1 MILKEL
7 KEYLGE
13 RRENSAETS
22 LRNPFAKDK
31 ARIIHSSA
39 FRRLQSKKQIL
50 TIGTTDFNRT
60 RLTHSLETAQIAS
73 GILEILS
80 GKLSESDKKY
90 LPSPFLLDAICLG
103 HDIGHPPF
111 GHSGE
116 KVLNDIMS
124 KYDGHFEGNAQT
136 LRIVAHLG
144 EYSQKFG
151 YNLTRG
157 VLLGIIKY
165 PQFISSKISISTQE
179 TPVPKYLFE
188 EEKDIVEWVIKPFYK
203 EDKEQYYK
211 TTIPT
216 IYTSIMDTADDIAY
230 GVHDLEDAIILK
242 LIDRDVW
249 QKEIVNNIGNC
260 PIPKYSWNKITNS
273 LFSSETFKVKKIIS
287 ILVNYLITSTYL
299 HKKKLFHSNLLDYGV
314 MLETHAEY
322 LLRLLKNFVAKNV
335 IYCRE
340 NLILEYK
347 TKHIIENI
355 FHAIE
360 SNPLKFLPH
369 TYKKIYTDIKSDKI
383 YFKKRVIADYV
394 SGMTDTYIDKLYKY
408 YFTPGTG
415 SIFERI

>member
-1 MILKEL
+1 MILEK
-7 KEYLGE
+7 YLEE
-13 RRENSAETS
+13 RREDTTETS

-73 GILEILS
+73 GILEILEK
-80 GKLSESDKKY
+80 KLPESDKKY

-116 KVLNDIMS
+116 KVLNGIMG

-136 LRIVAHLG
+136 LRIVARLG
-144 EYSQKFG
+144 EYSEKVG

-157 VLLGIIKY
+157 VLLGLIKY
-165 PQFISSKISISTQE
+165 PQFISSKISTFQQKP
-179 TPVPKYLFE
+179 TVPKCLFK
-188 EEKDIVEWVIKPFYK
+188 EEKDIVEWVIEPFCK
-203 EDKEQYYK
+203 EDQGQYYK

-260 PIPKYSWNKITNS
+260 PIPKYNWDEITNS

-287 ILVNYLITSTYL
+287 ILVNFLITSTYL
-299 HKKKLFHSNLLDYGV
+299 HKKKLFHSNLLDFGV
-314 MLETHAEY
+314 KLKTHAEY

-335 IYCRE
+335 IHCRE

-355 FHAIE
+355 FQAIE
-360 SNPLKFLPH
+360 SNPSKLLPH
-369 TYKKIYTDIKSDKI
+369 TYKKIFDEIKTDET
-383 YFKKRVIADYV
+383 YFQKRVIADYV